1 MKGTSKVRPETHFSR
16 EAVKNQRGKVLKKNS
31 IISRSW
37 RSGKLFI
44 VQNYTEN
51 ANGDML

>member
-1 MKGTSKVRPETHFSR
+1 MKETSAVRSETYFSR
-16 EAVKNQRGKVLKKNS
+16 EAFKNQRGKVLKKNS

-37 RSGKLFI
+37 SSGKLFI